1 MKNIFKYIVPGVAL
15 LLAAGGCSNFEE
27 MNTDPDTTT
36 KVSPA
41 LLCTSALTTMAKFSG
56 DAKAYI
62 ATAALPK
69 YVAYAQEGQMAEQ
82 YNNIGRGSF
91 TPYAVFP
98 NLDDMVS
105 FASKSGAYE
114 VAPYRGVEHFVKAYI
129 LYRLT
134 MEMGDIPCS
143 QAGKGMSEG
152 IMKVRYDPQ
161 EQVFATVLAYLQTAA
176 ENFSQSSANFP
187 GDIFFGGDPSKWL
200 KATNALRLKVLMSL
214 SAKADN
220 TTLNV
225 KTAFAGIVRD
235 GHLMESNADN
245 LALTYVDKPNS
256 YHPLYSTNDKFVVNT
271 MMSSFVVDKLKALN
285 DYRLFYYAA
294 PYENAAGDGYA
305 ADQMEAYRGVDVTLD
320 FTGINTAY
328 NSRDYSLLNKRYV
341 QQKASEPLVLVGYAE
356 QCLLIA
362 EAIERGWVSGT
373 SQTYYENGVKA
384 ALAFVMGLDAS
395 TVGKAVTQAYID
407 GYFSG
412 EAAYKSSSADRLRQ
426 IWDQKY
432 LMTFLQDCDNAY
444 FEYRRTGWPQLP
456 VDPSTSLNVNAPDKL
471 PVRWMYPST
480 EETTNKNNLLEA
492 LNRQFGNEADEINAL
507 MWVLK

>member
-1 MKNIFKYIVPGVAL
+1 MKSIFKYIVPGVAL

-143 QAGKGMSEG
+143 QAGKGRSEG
-152 IMKVRYDPQ
+152 IMKVQYDPQ

-220 TTLNV
+220 ATLNV

-235 GHLMESNADN
+235 GRLMESNDDN
-245 LALTYVDKPNS
+245 LALTYVENPNC
-256 YHPLYSTNDKFVVNT
+256 YNPL
-271 MMSSFVVDKLKALN
+271 
-285 DYRLFYYAA
+285 
-294 PYENAAGDGYA
+294 
-305 ADQMEAYRGVDVTLD
+305 
-320 FTGINTAY
+320 
-328 NSRDYSLLNKRYV
+328 
-341 QQKASEPLVLVGYAE
+341 
-356 QCLLIA
+356 
-362 EAIERGWVSGT
+362 
-373 SQTYYENGVKA
+373 
-384 ALAFVMGLDAS
+384 
-395 TVGKAVTQAYID
+395 
-407 GYFSG
+407 
-412 EAAYKSSSADRLRQ
+412 
-426 IWDQKY
+426 
-432 LMTFLQDCDNAY
+432 
-444 FEYRRTGWPQLP
+444 
-456 VDPSTSLNVNAPDKL
+456 
-471 PVRWMYPST
+471 
-480 EETTNKNNLLEA
+480 
-492 LNRQFGNEADEINAL
+492 
-507 MWVLK
+507 